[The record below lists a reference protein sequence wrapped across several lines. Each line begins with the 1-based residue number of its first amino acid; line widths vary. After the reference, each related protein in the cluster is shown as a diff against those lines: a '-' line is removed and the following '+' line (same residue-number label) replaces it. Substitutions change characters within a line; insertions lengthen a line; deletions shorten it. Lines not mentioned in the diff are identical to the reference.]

1 MFIIGFKNEKAFLY
15 AIRLGVAL
23 QLTNII
29 RDICEDWQRGRLYLP
44 KNEMEQFNITEQ
56 DIQSGIVTE
65 KWRKF
70 MRFQIERNHGL
81 YAESLPG
88 IALLHREGRFAIGAS
103 AELYQKILEEIERN
117 DYDVFTKHAF
127 VKNSKKIQQLP
138 QVWFNSM
145 FG

>member
-1 MFIIGFKNEKAFLY
+1 MFIIGFKNEKAFPY

-29 RDICEDWQRGRLYLP
+29 RDIGEDWQRGRLYLS

-65 KWRKF
+65 KWRKL

-81 YAESLPG
+81 YAQSPPG

-103 AELYQKILEEIERN
+103 AELY
-117 DYDVFTKHAF
+117 
-127 VKNSKKIQQLP
+127 
-138 QVWFNSM
+138 
-145 FG
+145 